1 MKLKP
6 NGFARIVRNGMAAA
20 LLAAFS
26 LGAIALPPG
35 TNEEILERIRPIG
48 SLNVAESASGS
59 EGDGAGAQVADA
71 GEPRSGQQVY
81 DNYCMACHAAGV
93 AGAPAFGND
102 EAWAPRL
109 EKGMDTLYASTI
121 NGLNIMPPRGTC
133 SDCSD
138 EELRASVDY
147 MVDALN

>member
-26 LGAIALPPG
+26 LGAVALPPG

-59 EGDGAGAQVADA
+59 EDDGAGDQVAGS
-71 GEPRSGQQVY
+71 GEPRSGEQVY
-81 DNYCMACHAAGV
+81 DSYCTACHAAGV
-93 AGAPAFGND
+93 AGAPAFGDD

-133 SDCSD
+133 PDCSD
-138 EELRASVDY
+138 DELRASVDY
-147 MVDALN
+147 MVDAVN